1 MHNGEAS
8 TPAFIFPQ
16 PSESVH
22 SLPLER
28 PRELA
33 ETPSSSS
40 VNLAESTSTLDARS
54 SHPPPQ
60 SNLSI
65 LMARYYSRSPSRETA
80 EEEEEDP
87 HTPVVSTPTPR
98 YQPHEGQQYTLLPTT
113 RPTSSPLSLTERTP
127 LLPLPSFQVAHY
139 TPHKWVARARSTGA
153 EAARALPAVIL
164 GLLLNILDGIS
175 CTSFNAYASR
185 LRSND
190 QYHLISR
197 WHDHLSGH
205 GCVYGPR
212 YHGGVY
218 VLCLVGYL
226 PCLTNLHPLTV

>member
-1 MHNGEAS
+1 MRNGEAS

-28 PRELA
+28 PHELI

-40 VNLAESTSTLDARS
+40 VNLAESTSTLDARP

-65 LMARYYSRSPSRETA
+65 LMARYCSRSPSRERA
-80 EEEEEDP
+80 EEEEGNT
-87 HTPVVSTPTPR
+87 HTPVVSTPTPT
-98 YQPHEGQQYTLLPTT
+98 YQPHEGQQYMPLPTT
-113 RPTSSPLSLTERTP
+113 RPISSPLSFTERTP
-127 LLPLPSFQVAHY
+127 LLPIPSFQVAHY
-139 TPHKWVARARSTGA
+139 TPHKWVARAKSTGA
-153 EAARALPAVIL
+153 EAAHALPAVIL

-175 CTSFNAYASR
+175 CTSFNAYACR
-185 LRSND
+185 LRSNYR
-190 QYHLISR
+190 YHVISR
-197 WHDHLSGH
+197 WHDNFSCH
-205 GCVYGPR
+205 GRVYGPR

-218 VLCLVGYL
+218 VLCLVRYL
-226 PCLTNLHPLTV
+226 PWLMNLHPLMV